1 MFPPQDVFPAEEY
14 GTGSR
19 LTPLVDAPAW
29 LKAEARGQS
38 DTSSL
43 APAGRA
49 SQAPVDYA
57 SLAPADRASLAPA
70 ERAFLESIPS
80 YEEDAPVLPSLV
92 PAALP
97 TPSLARKVLSK
108 LLFVAIAGSAS
119 AVLALAVSRMLGHPL
134 LP

>member
-1 MFPPQDVFPAEEY
+1 MATSNLFPPQNVFPPEEY
-14 GTGSR
+14 GSGSR
-19 LTPLVDAPAW
+19 PTPLIDAPAW
-29 LKAEARGQS
+29 LQAQARGGS
-38 DTSSL
+38 DL
-43 APAGRA
+43 AAA
-49 SQAPVDYA
+49 
-57 SLAPADRASLAPA
+57 APADLASVAPAERASLAPA

-119 AVLALAVSRMLGHPL
+119 AVLALAVSRMLGHPI